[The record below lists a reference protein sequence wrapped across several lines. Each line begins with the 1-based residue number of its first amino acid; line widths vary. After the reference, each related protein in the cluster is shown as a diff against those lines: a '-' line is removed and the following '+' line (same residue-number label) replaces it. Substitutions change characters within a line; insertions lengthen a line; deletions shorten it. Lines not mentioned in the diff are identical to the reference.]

1 MEKTQFDV
9 AIVGAGII
17 GLAVAYTAA
26 KKGKKVIL
34 FERSPRPMGATVRN
48 FGMIWPIGQ
57 PLENLDMAMRS
68 REIWKEL
75 SAEPGFWSA
84 NTGALIL
91 AYENDELAVLEEFYE
106 TRKNEGYGLQLMNAE
121 ATLNKSSVVNSNGL
135 KGALFS
141 KTELN
146 VDPREATYQI
156 LQYLKSEMGVEIRS
170 NTAITQ
176 VDFPW
181 LSNGVGAWRA
191 EQIYI
196 CSGADFETLYPDIF
210 TESDLVKCKLQMM
223 RTTHQPNGWTLGPT
237 LAAGLTL
244 QHYGAF
250 AHCQTLTELKKRYSV
265 EYPEYNKFGIH
276 VLVSQTCFGEVT
288 IGDSHEYGDEI
299 DPFDKNKI
307 NALILKY
314 LNKFAHFPELEIA
327 ETWYG
332 IYSKLPE
339 QTAYITEPQDGVT
352 IITGLSGAGMTLSFG
367 LAENIFSGR

>member
-1 MEKTQFDV
+1 MQKTEFDV

-17 GLAVAYTAA
+17 GLAMAYTAA
-26 KKGKKVIL
+26 KKGQKVIL

-68 REIWKEL
+68 RETWNQL
-75 SAEPGFWSA
+75 SEKAGFWAA
-84 NTGALIL
+84 NTGAMLL
-91 AYENDELAVLEEFYE
+91 AYEDDELAVLNEFYE
-106 TRKNEGYGLQLMNAE
+106 TRKNDGYDMQLINTE
-121 ATLNKSSVVNSNGL
+121 KTIKKSSVANPLGL
-135 KGALFS
+135 KGALHS
-141 KTELN
+141 KTEIN
-146 VDPREATYQI
+146 IDPKEATSQI
-156 LQYLKSEMGVEIRS
+156 LDYLKTVMGVEIKY
-170 NTAITQ
+170 NTSITQ
-176 VDFPW
+176 IDFPW
-181 LSNGVGAWRA
+181 LSNGIDMWRA

-196 CSGADFETLYPDIF
+196 CSGVDFETLYPDIF
-210 TESDLVKCKLQMM
+210 SKSELIKCKLQMM

-244 QHYGAF
+244 QHYGSF
-250 AHCQTLTELKKRYSV
+250 AHCNSLEALKNRYSN

-276 VLVSQTCFGEVT
+276 VLVSQTSFGEVT

-314 LNKFAHFPELEIA
+314 LNKFANFPKLDIA
-327 ETWYG
+327 ETWHG
-332 IYSKLPE
+332 IYSKMPE
-339 QTAYITEPQDGVT
+339 QPAFINKPEEGVT

-367 LAENIFSGR
+367 LAENIINGQ